1 MAYVFYNPNPSSQRV
16 GDCTVRAICKALG
29 KDWEEVYVGLCAEG
43 LIYNDMPS
51 ANYVWGLYLQKYGYE
66 QKTVPSICP
75 DCISVS
81 RFAKD
86 HNKGRFVLAC
96 QNHVVAVINGDYYDT
111 WDSGE
116 EIVLYYYSKE
126 E

>member
-16 GDCTVRAICKALG
+16 GDCTVRAICKALD
-29 KDWEEVYVGLCAEG
+29 KDWEDVYVGLCAEG

-51 ANYVWGLYLQKYGYE
+51 ANYIWGLYLQKYGYE
-66 QKTVPSICP
+66 QKTIPSICP
-75 DCISVS
+75 ECISVS

-86 HNKGRFVLAC
+86 HNKGRFFLAC

-111 WDSGE
+111 WASGE